1 MCTLTSSF
9 YCASNTDSVSSLS
22 VGDRVAQ
29 SNASPENVSTGSAS
43 VDTSQCRRADRGDVR
58 GSRCPQAQVASLPLH
73 VRSGTSLWAWLLRL
87 APPTAQLPAASAAA
101 RPRPPP
107 ALPAAS
113 AAAGSQTPPELS
125 ACGRAALPWRLL
137 MCAAAAPRGGE
148 PSPPKLP
155 DAGGA
160 MGAEVEDSVWPRLE
174 TPVLRRPEAAAGC
187 SVTWRAPA
195 FQTHM

>member
-1 MCTLTSSF
+1 
-9 YCASNTDSVSSLS
+9 
-22 VGDRVAQ
+22 
-29 SNASPENVSTGSAS
+29 
-43 VDTSQCRRADRGDVR
+43 
-58 GSRCPQAQVASLPLH
+58 
-73 VRSGTSLWAWLLRL
+73 
-87 APPTAQLPAASAAA
+87 
-101 RPRPPP
+101 
-107 ALPAAS
+107 
-113 AAAGSQTPPELS
+113 
-125 ACGRAALPWRLL
+125 